1 MASVAHAVAAII
13 VLAEVSVREDL
24 DRLNVDM
31 RAILEA
37 VTMIPLRYVPIGEV
51 GQPVGAILSWDLIE
65 PGNRFE
71 STVSVVRS
79 TYKACAAEVCYGEMW
94 IWARSKK
101 NRSVKHV
108 LTPVVRM
115 IVFGETSLRNFHPTE
130 NSASSRMWR

>member
-51 GQPVGAILSWDLIE
+51 GQPVGAILSWD
-65 PGNRFE
+65 
-71 STVSVVRS
+71 
-79 TYKACAAEVCYGEMW
+79 
-94 IWARSKK
+94 
-101 NRSVKHV
+101 
-108 LTPVVRM
+108 
-115 IVFGETSLRNFHPTE
+115 
-130 NSASSRMWR
+130 